1 MDPTEVPAQWYC
13 VMNPDTRY
21 NSCSAP
27 QQDWEAYSKETPRG
41 YDYDLLKGGGRGG
54 FVDVAYTVGSVVMA
68 KLDGW
73 PWWPALVDDDPD
85 TMQFFWTEYGKTEV
99 SWYHVVFFDTRSA
112 LSRAWIR
119 VGDIKPYNRKRETQF
134 TKGRSGH
141 NTNFCWLLCKMT
153 PRSSGIYSFSFVPLS
168 NSVI

>member
-1 MDPTEVPAQWYC
+1 MDPTEVPAKWYC
-13 VMNPDTRY
+13 MMNPDTRY

-27 QQDWEAYSKETPRG
+27 QQDWEAYSKETPRD

-85 TMQFFWTEYGKTEV
+85 TMQFFWTEFGTTEV

-134 TKGRSGH
+134 PKGRSGH
-141 NTNFCWLLCKMT
+141 NTIFCWLLCKMT
-153 PRSSGIYSFSFVPLS
+153 PRRENINSLSFL
-168 NSVI
+168 

>member
-153 PRSSGIYSFSFVPLS
+153 PRRENIHSLSFL
-168 NSVI
+168 